1 MKPPDGTTP
10 TLSARELGVLHLAME
25 GLTDHAIAIQLDISM
40 GTVNT
45 YWSRIRTKYGAVS
58 RTELVARYVTE
69 RAERAIAILRQE
81 NTLLLSALSQLDR
94 NAGASDE
101 VFSALK
107 VLSENVADAV
117 VVVDPEGFVRVANE
131 PVEKLFGYARGEL
144 LGVALSALVPE
155 RFHGQHREHR
165 AAYMAQPERRLMGGS
180 HRSTAAIRKDGIEI
194 SIVATLDTC
203 KSVEG
208 LLVTCII
215 REL

>member
-1 MKPPDGTTP
+1 MKPPDEATP
-10 TLSARELGVLHLAME
+10 NLSTRELEVLQLAME
-25 GLTDHAIAIQLDISM
+25 GLTDHAIANQLDLGM
-40 GTVNT
+40 CTVNT
-45 YWSRIRTKYGAVS
+45 YWSRIRTKFGAVS
-58 RTELVARYVTE
+58 RTELVARYVTDK
-69 RAERAIAILRQE
+69 ADRAIAQLRIE
-81 NTLLLSALSQLDR
+81 NALLLKTLSQLDR
-94 NAGASDE
+94 KAGASGE

-107 VLSENVADAV
+107 VLSDNVADAV

-131 PVEKLFGYARGEL
+131 PVENLFGYTRGEL

-165 AAYMAQPERRLMGGS
+165 AAYMAKPERRLMGGS
-180 HRSTAAIRKDGIEI
+180 HRSTAAIRKDGTEI